1 MRKITEARTEEA
13 SAAEAE
19 EISAAEETEQAP
31 AAAKKAKIT
40 KKTLARYGFVWSIL
54 AYPMLLFLVFFV
66 YVNFNSFIMAFQER
80 SFTGEVLGWV
90 GFDNFAEF
98 IKNLSES
105 PLLTIS
111 LKNSLILYL
120 AGLIIGMTLQIVFS
134 YFLFRKFR
142 GHTVIRFIVMLPAII
157 SEFIVCLV
165 FKKFVEGTLPTM
177 FETIFSIESFP
188 NLISDT
194 RYTFGTVVFYSVWM
208 SFTTSLVMYP
218 NAMNQIPDE
227 VLESGRIDGVH
238 MGLQELFYMV
248 LPQIFPT
255 ISTFL
260 ITGFS
265 ALLTS
270 SGPLVAFFMI
280 NAPQQAFTMGYYYYV
295 EVAGSQS
302 QINYP
307 YLAAG
312 GLLMTAIMAPLT
324 FLLKWALEK
333 FGPSQDH

>member
-1 MRKITEARTEEA
+1 MWGERMKQTGTEI
-13 SAAEAE
+13 AA
-19 EISAAEETEQAP
+19 AAGEQDVCPRP
-31 AAAKKAKIT
+31 AAKRKIT
-40 KKTLARYGFVWSIL
+40 KKTAIKYGFVGSIL
-54 AYPMLLFLVFFV
+54 FYPILLFLVFFV
-66 YVNFNSFIMAFQER
+66 YVNFNSFLMAFQER
-80 SFTGEVLGWV
+80 TFTGEVVGWV
-90 GFDNFAEF
+90 GLKNFIDFATDMV
-98 IKNLSES
+98 NS
-105 PLLTIS
+105 PLLTVA

-120 AGLIIGMTLQIVFS
+120 AGLLVGMTLQIIFS
-134 YFLFRKFR
+134 YFLFRKFH

-165 FKKFVEGTLPTM
+165 FKKFIEGALPTM
-177 FETIFSIESFP
+177 FETVFNIHNFP

-218 NAMNQIPDE
+218 NAMNQISDE
-227 VLESGRIDGVH
+227 VLESGRIDGIEI
-238 MGLQELFYMV
+238 GLQELIYMV

-265 ALLTS
+265 AILTAT
-270 SGPLVAFFMI
+270 GPLVAFFML
-280 NAPQQAFTMGYYYYV
+280 NAPQSAFTMGYYYYV

-302 QINYP
+302 QVTYP

-312 GLLMTAIMAPLT
+312 GLLMTIIVAPLT
-324 FLLKWALEK
+324 FLLKWALER
-333 FGPSQDH
+333 FGPSQDQ

>member
-1 MRKITEARTEEA
+1 MNMIIENDKTETLTERSAGLKI
-13 SAAEAE
+13 
-19 EISAAEETEQAP
+19 Q
-31 AAAKKAKIT
+31 KKRPKLT
-40 KKTLARYGFVWSIL
+40 KKVLIKYGFVWSIL
-54 AYPMLLFLVFFV
+54 AYPVLLFLVFFV
-66 YVNFNSFIMAFQER
+66 YVNFNSIIMAFQER
-80 SFTGEVLGWV
+80 SFTGEVIGWV
-90 GFDNFAEF
+90 GLKNFGDF
-98 IKNLSES
+98 IKNIADS
-105 PLLTIS
+105 PLLSIS
-111 LKNSLILYL
+111 LKNSFILYL
-120 AGLIIGMTLQIVFS
+120 AGLLIGMTFQIIFS
-134 YFLFRKFR
+134 YFLFRKFW
-142 GHTVIRFIVMLPAII
+142 GSTVVRFIVMLPAII

-165 FKKFVEGTLPTM
+165 FKKFVEGALPTM
-177 FETIFSIESFP
+177 FETLFGWKSFP

-194 RYTFGTVVFYSVWM
+194 NYTFGTVVFYSVWM

-227 VLESGRIDGVH
+227 VLESGRIDGIQ

-255 ISTFL
+255 ITTFL

-265 ALLTS
+265 SLLTS
-270 SGPLVAFFMI
+270 TGPLVAFFMI

-302 QINYP
+302 QILYP

-324 FLLKWALEK
+324 FLLKWALER